1 MQTLGQKIYHL
12 RKQSGL
18 SQEELGNIV
27 GVSRQAVSKWE
38 LDALRPKAK
47 ALQRLCCYFHV
58 DSTYFLGEEGDIG
71 FVKQSVQTFGD
82 QICALR
88 KKAGLS
94 QEKLAEKLDVSRQT
108 VSLWETNVLRPKSTT
123 LQTICTY
130 FQVDPSELLSADVP
144 AEAKAEGEVPCFV
157 PQTVILVEDRT
168 EEAACAEDRLPEWRL
183 AEKEVETKRKKPLH
197 FWIAVAALSVAMAM
211 LVFVLVV
218 AIMLLSGMLAGAQ
231 KGDQEVQVVIIG
243 FPTLDLVVITIA
255 IGGLLLVSCII
266 AFIYILKR
274 KKGRGKQLKA
284 DKF

>member
-1 MQTLGQKIYHL
+1 M
-12 RKQSGL
+12 
-18 SQEELGNIV
+18 
-27 GVSRQAVSKWE
+27 
-38 LDALRPKAK
+38 
-47 ALQRLCCYFHV
+47 
-58 DSTYFLGEEGDIG
+58 
-71 FVKQSVQTFGD
+71 
-82 QICALR
+82 
-88 KKAGLS
+88 
-94 QEKLAEKLDVSRQT
+94 
-108 VSLWETNVLRPKSTT
+108 
-123 LQTICTY
+123 
-130 FQVDPSELLSADVP
+130 
-144 AEAKAEGEVPCFV
+144 